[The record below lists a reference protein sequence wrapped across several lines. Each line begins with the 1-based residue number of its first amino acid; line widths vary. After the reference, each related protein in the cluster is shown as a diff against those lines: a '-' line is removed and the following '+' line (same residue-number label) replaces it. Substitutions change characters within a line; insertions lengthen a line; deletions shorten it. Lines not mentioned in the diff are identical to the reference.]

1 MNSTN
6 WGPAAYHAFQ
16 LLTLTTFFLTAAAVI
31 GGVS

>member
-6 WGPAAYHAFQ
+6 WERAAYHAFQ
-16 LLTLTTFFLTAAAVI
+16 LLTLISFFLTAAAVI